1 MARFIAMAPARPSR
15 YHRLTSL
22 DIRRFERISSCF
34 ARCCFSFRFHN

>member
-1 MARFIAMAPARPSR
+1 MARFIAMAPARLSH